1 MKVGDRVLEPTKWG
15 AKVGDLV
22 GRRSVPRFLGV
33 VVDIDETSAKV
44 FYLTARQ
51 PRWVSFDLLEVLNES
66 R

>member
-22 GRRSVPRFLGV
+22 GRRSVPLFLGV
-33 VVDIDETSAKV
+33 VVDIDKTSAKV

-51 PRWVSFDLLEVLNES
+51 PGWVSFDLLEVLNES